1 MLLLLFYQQKFWS
14 ISLGFKQ
21 EKGQGLVEY
30 ALIILLIALAVI
42 GSLVIFG
49 QGVDGLYSD
58 IVSELSGITP

>member
-1 MLLLLFYQQKFWS
+1 MLLMMIFQQKFWS

-58 IVSELSGITP
+58 IVSELAALNP